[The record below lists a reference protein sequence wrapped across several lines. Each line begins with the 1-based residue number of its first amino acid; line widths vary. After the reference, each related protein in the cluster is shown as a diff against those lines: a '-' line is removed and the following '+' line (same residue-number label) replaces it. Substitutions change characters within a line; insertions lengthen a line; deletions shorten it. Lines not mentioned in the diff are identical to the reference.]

1 VSYSSPES
9 VSPLAVRLMFD
20 ASSGTTTLP
29 ITVQIIASAQG
40 GDTATGIRNYS
51 LFAKMLEISLLVV
64 AQLNNISTISHTTE
78 GVDFTG
84 TTCSL
89 TLPAGGGP
97 GDLSAPCDVPITND
111 LLVEQDET
119 FSLSASV
126 LNSNGQTAMFTVGG
140 DSASATIIDD
150 DSM

>member
-1 VSYSSPES
+1 LYAAPC
-9 VSPLAVRLMFD
+9 FN
-20 ASSGTTTLP
+20 
-29 ITVQIIASAQG
+29 VQ
-40 GDTATGIRNYS
+40 NC
-51 LFAKMLEISLLVV
+51 
-64 AQLNNISTISHTTE
+64 NISTISHTTE

-111 LLVEQDET
+111 PLVEGDET

-126 LNSNGQTAMFTVGG
+126 LNNNGQAAMFTVGG
-140 DSASATIIDD
+140 DTASATINDT
-150 DSM
+150 DSTLFVCPIEG